1 MRVLKTRKNTM
12 FGIIVDDLLPSQKN
26 LECISIANQNQAH
39 LFTKNFTKTCK
50 QIETVL
56 MDISEIWDYHSLLIA
71 TSLDT
76 YRFLKRSVNASTKI
90 FYVYDPNDLKQSD
103 HEEIADID
111 MQMYTRSELHRD
123 KLFQITGKKADVMN
137 WSAITETWRST

>member
-103 HEEIADID
+103 HEEIVDID
-111 MQMYTRSELHRD
+111 MPMYTRSELHKD

-137 WSAITETWRST
+137 WSAITEKWRSK

>member
-1 MRVLKTRKNTM
+1 M

-137 WSAITETWRST
+137 WSAITEKWRSK

>member
-103 HEEIADID
+103 HEEIA
-111 MQMYTRSELHRD
+111 E
-123 KLFQITGKKADVMN
+123 K
-137 WSAITETWRST
+137 WRSK

>member
-1 MRVLKTRKNTM
+1 M

-26 LECISIANQNQAH
+26 LECIAIANQYQAH

-50 QIETVL
+50 QIDTIL

-103 HEEIADID
+103 HEEIVDID
-111 MQMYTRSELHRD
+111 MPMYARSELHTG
-123 KLFQITGKKADVMN
+123 KLFQITGKKTDVMN
-137 WSAITETWRST
+137 WSAVTEKWRSQ